1 MSKRPFR
8 EALASDDFI
17 VTAEIEPPKGTDTS
31 AILHHVDLLKDITD
45 GLNVTSNP
53 RAIMRLSSMAACHL
67 VQERGG
73 EAILQLT
80 CRDQNRLALEA
91 ELLGASVLGIHNV
104 LCLSGDPIGSGDHPD
119 AAPVFDIDSVGLLQI
134 IEHMKQG
141 NDSAGNKLDSAVNF
155 CTGAAIS
162 PESDPIEAQVA
173 TLGKK
178 VAAGIEFVQ
187 TQVIYDLD
195 RFEKFMNM
203 ARKYPV
209 KILAGIMPLTSAN
222 MGRFLNNYV
231 SGINVPEELIKEL
244 GASSKK
250 EASATGIKIAA
261 RTIRH
266 LREKNIC
273 DGVHIMAMGKVEII
287 PQILSLAS

>member
-17 VTAEIEPPKGTDTS
+17 VTAEIEPPKGIDIS
-31 AILHHVDLLKDITD
+31 EMLRHVDLLKDITD

-53 RAIMRLSSMAACHL
+53 RAIMRLSSLAACHL

-80 CRDQNRLALEA
+80 CRDQNRISLEA
-91 ELLGASVLGIHNV
+91 ELLGASVLGIRNV

-119 AAPVFDIDSVGLLQI
+119 ATPVFDVNSVGLLQI
-134 IEHMKQG
+134 IEKMKQG

-162 PESDPIEAQVA
+162 PESDPVEAQMA
-173 TLGKK
+173 ILEKK
-178 VAAGIEFVQ
+178 GAAGIEFVQ

-203 ARKYPV
+203 AREHPV

-231 SGINVPEELIKEL
+231 AGINVPEALVKEL
-244 GASSKK
+244 DASSKK
-250 EASATGIKIAA
+250 EASTTGIEIAA
-261 RTIRH
+261 RMIRH

-273 DGVHIMAMGKVEII
+273 DGIHVMSMGKAEII